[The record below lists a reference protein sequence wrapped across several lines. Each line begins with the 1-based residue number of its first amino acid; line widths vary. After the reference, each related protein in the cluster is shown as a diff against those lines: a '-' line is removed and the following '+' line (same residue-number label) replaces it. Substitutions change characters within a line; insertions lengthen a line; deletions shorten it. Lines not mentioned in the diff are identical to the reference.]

1 MSDNTSDTNDPT
13 VRLDFTDEKW
23 TTAPTPPPRTRRPV
37 RMSTVVWGVILLG
50 LAALFVTARVVDPN
64 IVDGWTALAWGGL
77 GLGLILIVGG
87 IAAASRRSS

>member
-23 TTAPTPPPRTRRPV
+23 VSTPEAPSPARRPV

-50 LAALFVTARVVDPN
+50 LAALFVTMRVLDPN
-64 IVDGWTALAWGGL
+64 IIDGWTALAWGGL
-77 GLGLILIVGG
+77 CLGAILIVGG
-87 IAAASRRSS
+87 IAAASRRRP